1 MYRGKRERGGS
12 RDGSRSI
19 LSQREPAETCTGGRM
34 RALVGSVAGPRV
46 AHPDEGCTAGPLH
59 PSSTK
64 FFPLLARSSS
74 SPHVMPSR
82 RRILAGA
89 AGSATV
95 HTGCRSR
102 ILLLPHRRGRSRPR
116 SHPPLPALRSAP
128 SAATATAAMH
138 STAGWR
144 RGRPSSSSAEP
155 TSSSPHPPPPNS
167 TDAAG
172 YFWSMIALVSPDDR
186 SIAHCNPDTA
196 FSTPRQ

>member
-1 MYRGKRERGGS
+1 M
-12 RDGSRSI
+12 
-19 LSQREPAETCTGGRM
+19 L
-34 RALVGSVAGPRV
+34 
-46 AHPDEGCTAGPLH
+46 
-59 PSSTK
+59 
-64 FFPLLARSSS
+64 
-74 SPHVMPSR
+74 SR

-167 TDAAG
+167 TDAADW
-172 YFWSMIALVSPDDR
+172 WSITLLLGCSSHGQR
-186 SIAHCNPDTA
+186 RRLKELGSL
-196 FSTPRQ
+196 